1 MQCRV
6 RGPIYYS
13 DLAPC
18 TTRVPR
24 QARGWHTYTHPNG
37 LPYMVWNLSSSSH
50 KERIIFHRK
59 SFRTWELG
67 HQNNHVGVH
76 LRDRRIYKTDTLTS
90 SLGSKREQKPISD
103 ITSGLRYYGPPNKSL
118 LLFFLSMQASAY
130 NLPQLTSR

>member
-1 MQCRV
+1 MQGARSY
-6 RGPIYYS
+6 IYYS

-18 TTRVPR
+18 TACVPG
-24 QARGWHTYTHPNG
+24 QARDLHSYTPSNG

-90 SLGSKREQKPISD
+90 SLGSKREQKPISN
-103 ITSGLRYYGPPNKSL
+103 ITSGLRHYGPPNKSL
-118 LLFFLSMQASAY
+118 LLFFLSMQASTY
-130 NLPQLTSR
+130 NQPQWTSR